1 MPNKNQ
7 MNVREELKQFYTEL
21 YLDSMMDASIKS
33 WILLNKLT
41 LNVKFKHFSY
51 FTIAILISRLSW
63 AA

>member
-33 WILLNKLT
+33 RIFLND
-41 LNVKFKHFSY
+41 Y
-51 FTIAILISRLSW
+51 TIFF
-63 AA
+63 

>member
-33 WILLNKLT
+33 WIFLNNYTILTFKLE
-41 LNVKFKHFSY
+41 VFS
-51 FTIAILISRLSW
+51 TIFSLALYDGLH
-63 AA
+63 

>member
-41 LNVKFKHFSY
+41 LNVKFKHFSF